1 MFIILSIFR
10 SVLNTDSVSREL
22 GASMNESWHLAQ
34 LTEGSSLPPDSYWA
48 KIWSHINF
56 STLHLFLICLFYI
69 STNFCRTLPSA
80 FPSVFDKLMFTFL

>member
-10 SVLNTDSVSREL
+10 SVLNTVSREL

-48 KIWSHINF
+48 KIWSHI
-56 STLHLFLICLFYI
+56 I
-69 STNFCRTLPSA
+69 S
-80 FPSVFDKLMFTFL
+80 